1 MGEKRAVIT
10 GMGAISCIG
19 NTLDEISNS
28 LRKGISG
35 ISRNEEYDALG
46 FRSKISGSVNIDI
59 KDLIDRKLLRFMGE
73 AAAYSYLSAVNA
85 VSYTHLTLPTTML
98 V

>member
-35 ISRNEEYDALG
+35 ISKNEEYDALG
-46 FRSKISGSVNIDI
+46 FRSKISGSLNIDI
-59 KDLIDRKLLRFMGE
+59 KDLIDRKLLRFCLLYTSPSPRDY
-73 AAAYSYLSAVNA
+73 AASRMPSSA
-85 VSYTHLTLPTTML
+85 
-98 V
+98 